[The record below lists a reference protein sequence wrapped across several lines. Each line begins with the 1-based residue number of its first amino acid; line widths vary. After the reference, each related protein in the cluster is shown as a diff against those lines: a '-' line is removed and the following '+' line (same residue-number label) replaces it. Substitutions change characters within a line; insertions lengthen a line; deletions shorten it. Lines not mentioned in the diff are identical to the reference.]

1 MRKIAIAA
9 VTLATLFSQAV
20 VADQTLAMRSGCMGC
35 HKTDAKLVGPAFKDV
50 AAKYASEAGAVD
62 RLAAKVKAGSTPGE
76 PLVWGAAAM
85 PPSPASLDDIK
96 GVITWVMGLK

>member
-9 VTLATLFSQAV
+9 LTIATLFSQAAA
-20 VADQTLAMRSGCMGC
+20 ADQVLAMRSGCMGC

-76 PLVWGAAAM
+76 PLLWGTTAM
-85 PPSPASLDDIK
+85 PPSAASLDDIK
-96 GVITWVMGLK
+96 GVITWMMSFK